1 MEFDTLI
8 RNGTVVDGSGQTPA
22 ARADVG
28 IAGDRIAALGALD
41 GATAARTI
49 DATGRVVSPG
59 FIDVHVHS
67 EIELLG
73 GPRRYGA
80 LAQGVTTQVLAPD
93 GFGWAQLPP
102 ERARELYEYTLFA
115 YGKRDLSFDWP
126 APGDYLALYAG
137 NTPANVLPQVPHC
150 AVRLAVLGWE
160 PRRATDAEV
169 RGMAKLTRAWYEAG
183 ATCLNL
189 GLDYQPSAN
198 ADFRELAALCRVAR
212 EYDAI
217 YAA

>member
-28 IAGDRIAALGALD
+28 IVGDRIAAIGALD

-49 DATGRVVSPG
+49 DATGQVVSPG

-80 LAQGVTTQVLAPD
+80 LAQGVTTQLLAPD

-115 YGKRDLSFDWP
+115 YGKRDLSLRLADAGGLP
-126 APGDYLALYAG
+126 GALRRQHAGERAAAGAALRGAPRRARLGAAPGDQCRGRRNGRVDA
-137 NTPANVLPQVPHC
+137 
-150 AVRLAVLGWE
+150 RLV
-160 PRRATDAEV
+160 
-169 RGMAKLTRAWYEAG
+169 
-183 ATCLNL
+183 
-189 GLDYQPSAN
+189 
-198 ADFRELAALCRVAR
+198 
-212 EYDAI
+212 
-217 YAA
+217 